1 MYGYRKDF
9 VAVLKILIYLVIN
22 LELGCVESAR
32 DWIYMRGCIIKV
44 GRNAVLSQMVVSAQ
58 SLHGACLLVSNM
70 DSLCNYV
77 ASLT

>member
-1 MYGYRKDF
+1 MTSEHDNHIS
-9 VAVLKILIYLVIN
+9 V
-22 LELGCVESAR
+22 AR
-32 DWIYMRGCIIKV
+32 DCIIKV

>member
-1 MYGYRKDF
+1 M
-9 VAVLKILIYLVIN
+9 AV
-22 LELGCVESAR
+22 GCVESAR
-32 DWIYMRGCIIKV
+32 DWIYMRDCIIKV
-44 GRNAVLSQMVVSAQ
+44 GRKAVSSQLAVSAQ

>member
-9 VAVLKILIYLVIN
+9 VAVLKILNYLLIN

-32 DWIYMRGCIIKV
+32 DWIYMRDCIIKV
-44 GRNAVLSQMVVSAQ
+44 GRKAVLSQMVVSAQ